1 MIYLYTGVPGAGK
14 TLFCLNDMYD
24 WWKKD
29 AVEKCKTAKDHEGE
43 WLKHARPVY
52 VNRVNELAVP
62 GWQTFDDPMKW
73 HELPDHSI
81 ILIDECQEAFP
92 PRSNGAAVPEHVQR
106 IADHRHR
113 GIDIW
118 MITQH
123 PSSIDVFLKRRVE
136 QHNHV
141 HRKFGAKMVVFYTWS
156 GVCDSPEKSRK
167 TAFKKD
173 RLYPKHVFNWYKSAE
188 AHTHKFKL
196 PREAW
201 YFAAAFLI
209 IPACVFGFISMAK
222 VLGFQGFSSPDKL
235 ADSQAQKPGVAPGQT
250 VEKGV
255 QAPSQVQT
263 TAEYLESY
271 TPRLAGLPHTAP
283 AYAQLTA
290 PQRVPVPAACI
301 SSKSRCTCY
310 TQDATLLDLDAGLC
324 RQIAVRGIFI
334 PFDPDPQRSR
344 QAVVA
349 PGAVVLDRPAQVAI
363 PAPGGHD
370 VSKPYVGVDPSPPVM
385 AYDRSLS
392 VPGG

>member
-29 AVEKCKTAKDHEGE
+29 AVEKCKAAKDHEGE
-43 WLKHARPVY
+43 WLKYARPVY

-62 GWQTFDDPMKW
+62 GWKTFDDPTKW

-141 HRKFGAKMVVFYTWS
+141 HRKFGAKIVVFYTWA

-173 RLYPKHVFNWYKSAE
+173 RLYPKHVF
-188 AHTHKFKL
+188 
-196 PREAW
+196 R
-201 YFAAAFLI
+201 FA
-209 IPACVFGFISMAK
+209 
-222 VLGFQGFSSPDKL
+222 
-235 ADSQAQKPGVAPGQT
+235 
-250 VEKGV
+250 
-255 QAPSQVQT
+255 
-263 TAEYLESY
+263 
-271 TPRLAGLPHTAP
+271 R
-283 AYAQLTA
+283 
-290 PQRVPVPAACI
+290 
-301 SSKSRCTCY
+301 
-310 TQDATLLDLDAGLC
+310 
-324 RQIAVRGIFI
+324 
-334 PFDPDPQRSR
+334 
-344 QAVVA
+344 
-349 PGAVVLDRPAQVAI
+349 
-363 PAPGGHD
+363 
-370 VSKPYVGVDPSPPVM
+370 
-385 AYDRSLS
+385 
-392 VPGG
+392 